1 MGWVGWDWIS
11 ERTYTKSTFGA
22 NKSTFCANNNPAY
35 FKGYRRISILA
46 VELLKCHNVT
56 VRLVFEQ
63 STSTKFLSFLLM

>member
-22 NKSTFCANNNPAY
+22 NNNPAY
-35 FKGYRRISILA
+35 SKGYRRNSILA

-63 STSTKFLSFLLM
+63 STEFL